1 MIYLDYSATTPINN
15 EVLDTYVNVSKKYI
29 GNPNSLHKLG
39 VESKNIID
47 MATTQIKNI
56 LKVKNHEVI
65 YTSGS
70 SESNNLALKGIAL
83 KYKNRGNHIVTTPLE
98 HSSIVGPLNYLSKEG
113 FIIDIVNLTPDGLV
127 DIKHLKTLINDDT
140 LLVTICAVDSE
151 IGIRQNIEEIYD
163 IVKNYKKCFFHI
175 DATQIIGKEEMDFN
189 NIDLISFSA
198 HKFYG
203 PKGIGCLLKK
213 ENIVIDSQI
222 NGGKS
227 TSVYRS
233 GTPATPLIVSM
244 SKAIRLAN
252 ENISEKYNY
261 VKELNEI
268 IKNKL
273 NTYEKVHI
281 NSTNYS
287 IPHIIN
293 FSVVGIKP
301 ETLLHALEESEIYIS
316 TRSACSNANSK
327 STSVYAVTKNDELAS
342 YSVRVSLSY
351 LTTKEEVNIFLE
363 KFDECYKK
371 LLLKEDV

>member
-1 MIYLDYSATTPINN
+1 MIYLDYSATTPIND
-15 EVLDTYVNVSKKYI
+15 EVLDTYINVSKKYI

-83 KYKNRGNHIVTTPLE
+83 KYKNRGNHIITTPLE
-98 HSSIVGPLNYLSKEG
+98 HSSIIGPLNYLSKEG
-113 FIIDIVNLTPDGLV
+113 FVIDIVNLTNDGRI
-127 DIKHLKTLINDDT
+127 DIEHLKTLINDDT

-151 IGIRQNIEEIYD
+151 IGIIQNIEEIYD
-163 IVKNYKKCFFHI
+163 IVKNYKKCFFHV
-175 DATQIIGKEEMDFN
+175 DTTQILGKEEMDFN

-252 ENISEKYNY
+252 EKINEKYCY

-281 NSTNYS
+281 NSTKYS

-327 STSVYAVTKNDELAS
+327 STSVYAVTKNNELAS